1 MNSMIQ
7 TIDLTKKF
15 NDFVANDH
23 INLDV
28 KEREIKCIVGE
39 NGAGKSTMMNML
51 YGLLQ
56 PTSGKILIRGKEVTL
71 NSPIDAI
78 ANGIGMVHQH
88 FKLVPSLTVYENI
101 LLGAEITQNKNGM
114 KTPFIDQKEEI
125 KRVEKLI
132 QENHLEILKMLYRNV
147 DILILDEP
155 TAVLTPQ
162 EVDELMVTLK
172 NLKEQG
178 KTIIVITHKLREVM
192 ELADSITVIKHGKVV
207 GNVLK
212 KDTSERELAQ
222 MMVGRDVVLTVNN
235 ERKQKIDPE
244 VMYKVQNLTTI
255 NDYGKEVVSD
265 MSFEVHKGE
274 ILGIAGVEG
283 NGQSE
288 LVKLMTGLMESTRGT
303 VVFGGEDVTNWWPE
317 KLRKAG
323 LGIVPEDRYA
333 QGLCREMTVAD
344 NCIAGYH
351 GDKDNFKYGLFD
363 KKVINA
369 KRDKYIKEFDIRLG
383 DVNGNIGNL
392 SGGNAQKVIIAR
404 ELAAKPKM
412 LIACQPTRGV
422 DIGSIEFIHK
432 QILKFRDEGNTVVL
446 ISSELSEIMSLSD
459 RVIVMYKGK
468 ISGEVSPKEV
478 SMAAMGLL
486 MAGIGK
492 EEQDHEKERS
502 YRKRNRQCC
511 TSGSSSICSWR
522 VHHCRD
528 PEITVNRKRL
538 YEYPALCISAY
549 SDRTCDR
556 DHIQSQSVQYGCG
569 RSDASGRI
577 LCRNHRSISQY
588 FKSIFKQTDLF
599 SGCNCLWNGV
609 RIDSGTSEGK
619 MQCK

>member
-7 TIDLTKKF
+7 TVDLTKKF

-28 KEREIKCIVGE
+28 KEQEIKCIVGE

-71 NSPIDAI
+71 NSPVDAI

-101 LLGAEITQNKNGM
+101 LLGAEITQKKGGM

-132 QENHLEILKMLYRNV
+132 QENHLELNATDKIEDISVGGRQRVEILKMLYRNV

-162 EVDELMVTLK
+162 EVDELIATLK

-192 ELADSITVIKHGKVV
+192 ELADSITVIKQGKVV

-235 ERKQKIDPE
+235 ERKQQVESEI
-244 VMYKVQNLTTI
+244 MYKAENLTTV

-288 LVKLMTGLMESTRGT
+288 LVKLILLVGLKDDIIKNKIIAAGLQVSCYVQFHLPKEEVEMAKQSNGFVYLQAKPYDTQQKNEEYPTLKDCVEYLRSCGIERPIYCG
-303 VVFGGEDVTNWWPE
+303 VGVHAPEDVRLVRE
-317 KLRKAG
+317 AG
-323 LGIVPEDRYA
+323 
-333 QGLCREMTVAD
+333 
-344 NCIAGYH
+344 
-351 GDKDNFKYGLFD
+351 GD
-363 KKVINA
+363 
-369 KRDKYIKEFDIRLG
+369 
-383 DVNGNIGNL
+383 
-392 SGGNAQKVIIAR
+392 
-404 ELAAKPKM
+404 AAF
-412 LIACQPTRGV
+412 V
-422 DIGSIEFIHK
+422 GST
-432 QILKFRDEGNTVVL
+432 ILKLHEN
-446 ISSELSEIMSLSD
+446 IPAMKE
-459 RVIVMYKGK
+459 K
-468 ISGEVSPKEV
+468 IREFK
-478 SMAAMGLL
+478 AM
-486 MAGIGK
+486 
-492 EEQDHEKERS
+492 
-502 YRKRNRQCC
+502 C
-511 TSGSSSICSWR
+511 
-522 VHHCRD
+522 
-528 PEITVNRKRL
+528 
-538 YEYPALCISAY
+538 
-549 SDRTCDR
+549 
-556 DHIQSQSVQYGCG
+556 
-569 RSDASGRI
+569 
-577 LCRNHRSISQY
+577 
-588 FKSIFKQTDLF
+588 
-599 SGCNCLWNGV
+599 
-609 RIDSGTSEGK
+609 
-619 MQCK
+619 

>member
-1 MNSMIQ
+1 
-7 TIDLTKKF
+7 
-15 NDFVANDH
+15 
-23 INLDV
+23 
-28 KEREIKCIVGE
+28 
-39 NGAGKSTMMNML
+39 
-51 YGLLQ
+51 
-56 PTSGKILIRGKEVTL
+56 
-71 NSPIDAI
+71 
-78 ANGIGMVHQH
+78 
-88 FKLVPSLTVYENI
+88 
-101 LLGAEITQNKNGM
+101 
-114 KTPFIDQKEEI
+114 
-125 KRVEKLI
+125 
-132 QENHLEILKMLYRNV
+132 
-147 DILILDEP
+147 
-155 TAVLTPQ
+155 
-162 EVDELMVTLK
+162 
-172 NLKEQG
+172 
-178 KTIIVITHKLREVM
+178 M

-244 VMYKVQNLTTI
+244 IMYKVQNLTTI

-492 EEQDHEKERS
+492 EEQDHEKER
-502 YRKRNRQCC
+502 
-511 TSGSSSICSWR
+511 
-522 VHHCRD
+522 
-528 PEITVNRKRL
+528 
-538 YEYPALCISAY
+538 
-549 SDRTCDR
+549 
-556 DHIQSQSVQYGCG
+556 
-569 RSDASGRI
+569 
-577 LCRNHRSISQY
+577 
-588 FKSIFKQTDLF
+588 
-599 SGCNCLWNGV
+599 
-609 RIDSGTSEGK
+609 
-619 MQCK
+619 